1 MFKDIY
7 AHVDQGNR
15 RQRQLLL
22 THLINVAEDCKVLAQ
37 PVQLSQSAYLVGLLH
52 DIGKINHNFQRK
64 ICEDSAIHVDHSS
77 LGGYF
82 IFKLFES
89 ESNSLLG
96 KSKAYEQL
104 LQSLKDWGTLYSELC
119 DYANIIA
126 YSIMSHHGP
135 YDMVRKNKNNAY
147 EYTTF
152 SRLEKIQNED
162 GLDCHLIY
170 EEVSAHMMGQGIFLQ
185 ELFYK
190 GFLEYTVIIQK
201 LRQLCNQSD
210 DKEEALLFYKGMLIR
225 LMVSILKSA
234 DIKDTINAFEP
245 IIESQDKEAV
255 QQVLKDWE
263 SCIDSRYAAFGQP
276 TSPLNIIRG
285 KIASTILQR
294 SQEDSSGIYK
304 LDLPTGA
311 GKTLLSLRYGVNQMK
326 YTGKQ
331 RFFYVTSYLSVLEQN
346 AAEIKKVL
354 HQSPYILEYHS
365 NVINEDILLDDPAV
379 NDDLDDALLGV
390 RKKFLLDDW
399 TSPMIL
405 TTMVQFFNT
414 LFKGHSSHLMR
425 FKSLINSVVIL
436 DELQS
441 LPTEMLYLTN
451 LALNFMR
458 TVMGTSI
465 VLSTATQP
473 TYHSNHLTHRLIYGD
488 ALGQNTNIISLS
500 GEELRAF
507 DRASLCL
514 YGDIGKEYS
523 LADLY
528 DLVCKHPDKSR
539 LIILNTKGVVKGLY
553 DLVEKDFPREDL
565 YYLTTNLTA
574 NDRLERLQ
582 VIKEKLSQS
591 IPICVIT
598 TPLIEAGVDVDFDLV
613 IRSLTGMD
621 SIVQAM
627 GRCNREGK
635 HDKAATY
642 VINLD
647 SKEERIMPLKG
658 MGERKSAGRYT
669 LLQAQGK
676 IPIGALTD
684 KYFEKLYANLDDRTL
699 DPTLSLLASNTAS
712 KELLFKSPGDSNIQ
726 AVGDYLF
733 YREGFILQL
742 FQAFKRGYE
751 NFQLIPDQQK
761 NAIVVSE
768 DTEEY
773 LDELRDLETTYKY
786 GHGFKEL
793 KKVKAILRKLSNDTV
808 PIYDRDLENC
818 ESLFEGLVYIL
829 PEEFYSEDFGV
840 QFDQGGFFKT

>member
-7 AHVDQGNR
+7 AHLDQGNR
-15 RQRQLLL
+15 RHRQLLL
-22 THLINVAEDCKVLAQ
+22 THLINVAEDCKGLAQ

-64 ICEDSAIHVDHSS
+64 ICEDRALHVDHSS

-89 ESNSLLG
+89 ESSRLLSQ
-96 KSKAYEQL
+96 SKAYEQL
-104 LQSLKDWGTLYSELC
+104 FQSFKDWGTLYSELC

-135 YDMVRKNKNNAY
+135 YDMVRKNRKNEY

-152 SRLEKIQNED
+152 SRLKKIQNEG
-162 GLDCHLIY
+162 GLDCHLLY
-170 EEVSAHMMGQGIFLQ
+170 EEVSAHMTAQGILLQ

-190 GFLEYTVIIQK
+190 GFLEYMVTIQK
-201 LRQLCNQSD
+201 LRQLCDQSD

-225 LMVSILKSA
+225 LIVSILKSA

-245 IIESQDKEAV
+245 IAERQDKEAV
-255 QQVLKDWE
+255 QQLVREWE
-263 SCIDSRYAAFGQP
+263 GCIDRRYAAFGQP
-276 TSPLNIIRG
+276 TSPLNIIRR

-294 SQEDSSGIYK
+294 SQQDSAGIYR

-354 HQSPYILEYHS
+354 RQSPYILEHHS
-365 NVINEDILLDDPAV
+365 NVINEDILPDDPAA

-390 RKKFLLDDW
+390 SKKFLLDDW

-425 FKSLINSVVIL
+425 FKSFINSVVIL

-488 ALGQNTNIISLS
+488 ALGQNTNIITLS
-500 GEELRAF
+500 REELRVF

-514 YGDIGKEYS
+514 YGDIGKEYP

-553 DLVEKDFPREDL
+553 DLVEKDLPHEDL

-635 HDKAATY
+635 RDKAATY

-658 MGERKSAGRYT
+658 MNERKSAGRYT
-669 LLQAQGK
+669 LLQAKGK
-676 IPIGALTD
+676 IPISALTD
-684 KYFEKLYANLDDRTL
+684 KYFEKLYANLDDCTL
-699 DPTLSLLASNTAS
+699 DPTLSLLASNSPS
-712 KELLFKSPGDSNIQ
+712 KELLFKSPGDASIQ

-733 YREGFILQL
+733 YREGLILQL
-742 FQAFKRGYE
+742 FQAFKRGYD

-761 NAIVVSE
+761 TAIVASE
-768 DTEEY
+768 DTEGY
-773 LDELRDLETTYKY
+773 LDELRDLERTYKY
-786 GHGFKEL
+786 GYGFKEL
-793 KKVKAILRKLSNDTV
+793 KKVKAIIRKLSNDTV
-808 PIYDRDLENC
+808 PVYDRDLENC

-840 QFDQGGFFKT
+840 QFDQGGFFKI